1 MGPLRFSFNKP
12 ATIKLPLKAVL
23 ITRRLL
29 LQVYCIRPTVGAIKV
44 SPSVGFES
52 QHTEVE
58 PQQEELKPD
67 TNRQTLT
74 AKTFLQDRKGSS
86 ILESVFSGIMWE
98 NPLVF

>member
-1 MGPLRFSFNKP
+1 M
-12 ATIKLPLKAVL
+12 
-23 ITRRLL
+23 
-29 LQVYCIRPTVGAIKV
+29 GAIKV
-44 SPSVGFES
+44 FPSVGFES

-86 ILESVFSGIMWE
+86 VLESVFSGMMWE
-98 NPLVF
+98 NPLMF